1 MTTTEIPE
9 LLLDRHFADLG
20 EYTRLIGWD
29 IEFRQ
34 LDAGIPRARAA
45 LMGTSN
51 CMVMRGE
58 YDRAYHQSGQMP
70 DDALVLGLPD
80 VGIDD
85 FRWCNKT
92 ASGGQIVNFSLDSGF
107 DGTCGAGFS
116 GFAVSL
122 HHDLLQQT
130 CEILE
135 LDIDCRRL
143 LAASEVLPNSE
154 FVAMNLRHNLLT
166 AFASAQFSNNVE
178 ALEFFNFTAAALVL
192 DYFATNKIQ
201 VRKPAIQVRSRAARA
216 ALERLEDCNSM
227 PLTVSDLCKSIGTSA
242 PTLYRA
248 FQEQFGVSPKRYIQ
262 IRRLCG
268 VRQQL
273 FAKKTEVSITDVA
286 NDWGFWHMGQ
296 FAADYRQHFGELPSD
311 TLTQSK

>member
-1 MTTTEIPE
+1 MTYTEIPQ
-9 LLLDRHFADLG
+9 LILDRHFADLG
-20 EYTRLIGWD
+20 EYTRQVGWD

-45 LMGTSN
+45 LMGTSR

-70 DDALVLGLPD
+70 TDTLVLGLPD

-107 DGTCGAGFS
+107 DGVCGAGFS

-122 HHDLLQQT
+122 HHDLLQET
-130 CEILE
+130 CETLE
-135 LDIDCRRL
+135 LDIDFRRL
-143 LAASEVLPNSE
+143 SAAFEVLPNSE
-154 FVAMNLRHNLLT
+154 FAAMNLRQKLLA
-166 AFASAQFSNNVE
+166 AFASVQFSKNSE
-178 ALEFFNFTAAALVL
+178 ALEFFNFFAAALVL
-192 DYFATNKIQ
+192 DYLATNRIRVKTPTIQ
-201 VRKPAIQVRSRAARA
+201 ARSRAARA
-216 ALERLEDCNSM
+216 ALERLEDVNAL

-248 FQEQFGVSPKRYIQ
+248 FQEQFGVSPKHYIQ

-273 FAKKTEVSITDVA
+273 FTKKSEEPIADIA
-286 NDWGFWHMGQ
+286 NKWGFWHMGQ
-296 FAADYRQHFGELPSD
+296 FAADYRRHFGELPSE

>member
-1 MTTTEIPE
+1 MTYTEIPQ
-9 LLLDRHFADLG
+9 LILDRHFADLG
-20 EYTRLIGWD
+20 EYTRQVGWD

-45 LMGTSN
+45 LMGTSS

-70 DDALVLGLPD
+70 NEMLVLGLPD
-80 VGIDD
+80 VGVDD
-85 FRWCNKT
+85 FRWCGKT
-92 ASGGQIVNFSLDSGF
+92 ASGGQIVNFSLGSGF

-135 LDIDCRRL
+135 LDIDFRRL
-143 LAASEVLPNSE
+143 AADSEVLPNSE
-154 FVAMNLRHNLLT
+154 FAAMNLRHNLLT
-166 AFASAQFSNNVE
+166 AFASAPFSNNAE
-178 ALEFFNFTAAALVL
+178 ALEFFNFSAAALVL
-192 DYFATNKIQ
+192 DYFATNKIKVKKHTLQ
-201 VRKPAIQVRSRAARA
+201 ARNRATRA
-216 ALERLEDCNSM
+216 SLELLDDSDAM
-227 PLTVSDLCKSIGTSA
+227 PLTVSDLCKRIGTSA

-248 FQEQFGVSPKRYIQ
+248 FQEQFGVSPKQYIQ

-268 VRQQL
+268 ARQQL
-273 FAKKTEVSITDVA
+273 FEKTTEESIADIA
-286 NDWGFWHMGQ
+286 NNWGFWHMGQ
-296 FAADYRQHFGELPSD
+296 FAADYRQHFGELPSE
-311 TLTQSK
+311 TLTQAR